1 MRQFT
6 FILFYLLWH
15 AHDGSVLAAFS
26 CMHFLYPTG
35 SLATFSPN
43 NNKISGHNTN
53 HTWLIKSSPLE
64 KTTYV
69 HASTIS
75 FHLFTC
81 ELHIPSCYRQMHIG
95 FQIGTPSKYTNNWLP
110 HDPDYIGFTK
120 IRCQHEER
128 AIWSKILHKHLEVIR
143 AIRRKGPEFRRCWF
157 PVISA
162 TIIRRYFFNKFEDN
176 D

>member
-15 AHDGSVLAAFS
+15 AHDGSVLAAFI

-43 NNKISGHNTN
+43 NNKISGYNTS
-53 HTWLIKSSPLE
+53 HTRLIKSSQLE

-69 HASTIS
+69 HASAIS

-81 ELHIPSCYRQMHIG
+81 ELHTPSCYRLRRQLQMHIG
-95 FQIGTPSKYTNNWLP
+95 FQIGTPSKYTNNRLP
-110 HDPDYIGFTK
+110 HDLDYIGFTK
-120 IRCQHEER
+120 IRCQCR
-128 AIWSKILHKHLEVIR
+128 LPSFGVWRVYASKLRKSNGSICSITSWTGDFVFSDVAIS
-143 AIRRKGPEFRRCWF
+143 
-157 PVISA
+157 
-162 TIIRRYFFNKFEDN
+162 
-176 D
+176 